1 MNLFVERRSK
11 QQDSDTA
18 DRQTLEVK
26 SEVEICPKSLLRYI
40 DIDVDPCT
48 KYVIKVLASEDYQV
62 QIQH

>member
-1 MNLFVERRSK
+1 MNLFVERRSE

-18 DRQTLEVK
+18 DRPALEVK

-62 QIQH
+62 QVQH